1 MTGELVKPPKGASA
15 QSDLSQV
22 MAHGPAYR
30 EAYGRLLGAI
40 LMLFAI
46 AKTRRGPL
54 GIATLA
60 GVIATFY
67 HIYWK

>member
-1 MTGELVKPPKGASA
+1 MINEIVKRSKETPA

-40 LMLFAI
+40 LMLFAM

-60 GVIATFY
+60 GALAA
-67 HIYWK
+67 IYQIYLK

>member
-1 MTGELVKPPKGASA
+1 
-15 QSDLSQV
+15 

-30 EAYGRLLGAI
+30 EAYGRLLGAT

-46 AKTRRGPL
+46 GKTRRGPL

-60 GVIATFY
+60 GLIAALY